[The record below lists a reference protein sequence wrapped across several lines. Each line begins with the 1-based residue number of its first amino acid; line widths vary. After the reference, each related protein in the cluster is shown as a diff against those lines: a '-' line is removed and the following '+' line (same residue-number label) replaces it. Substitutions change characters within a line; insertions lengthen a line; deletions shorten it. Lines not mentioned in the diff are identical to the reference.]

1 MWREF
6 RQYKKES
13 KPQPNYYNILK
24 TIMESKEAHED
35 FYENL
40 ANDESMG
47 YTSSDIS
54 MDEPEFEQDNAMENG
69 DQYDWD
75 EDSDDEISNS
85 GDERITDATW
95 NIYFELLQRIRTEEL
110 CTSMKD
116 DNATAVYEIIERLEM
131 TFKRRQPKST
141 Y

>member
-1 MWREF
+1 
-6 RQYKKES
+6 
-13 KPQPNYYNILK
+13 
-24 TIMESKEAHED
+24 MESKEAHED